1 MFVQIRNYD
10 ERNIRT
16 MKISA
21 IVTKP
26 FFDAAELFMYSVIF
40 VASMIAGLHLQVQ
53 YVKAK

>member
-1 MFVQIRNYD
+1 
-10 ERNIRT
+10 

-40 VASMIAGLHLQVQ
+40 VASMIAGSHLQVQ
-53 YVKAK
+53 QVKIK